1 MSDKIAFAD
10 VQILDVTGTFLVNR
24 TQNIV
29 EFKLVSNQ
37 SAISVLSLMMAL
49 NDSGDTSF
57 TVREVSAY
65 DRLGN
70 AYAMDLGQSISLS
83 NRTTLL
89 LDNRFL
95 PPALPAGG
103 SIGIILDIPNAT
115 RDVGIDVAFVYG
127 AGSKQGVTIELVPHA
142 PSPYEIVPNH
152 LSLEVAGLSESS
164 ELLVDNSFIDPEIHC
179 ETCTR
184 VDYRPDASDLVEAA
198 YVTNATDL
206 GLAEKM
212 NFWVMGEGE
221 AVFNVA
227 GKRLNQTI
235 SYEQQ
240 ISVAL
245 DSEWRQIEVDL
256 AGSKLSDITHLFG
269 FSLDGVE
276 DQTFYLK
283 GMTFS

>member
-10 VQILDVTGTFLVNR
+10 FQILDVTETFLVNR

-37 SAISVLSLMMAL
+37 SAISVLSLMIAL
-49 NDSGDTSF
+49 NDSEDTSF
-57 TVREVSAY
+57 AVREIRAY
-65 DRLGN
+65 DHLGN

-83 NRTTLL
+83 NRTSLI
-89 LDNRFL
+89 LDNRSL

-103 SIGIILDIPNAT
+103 SIGIILDISNAT

-127 AGSKQGVTIELVPHA
+127 AGSKGVTIVLVPHA

-164 ELLVDNSFIDPEIHC
+164 ELLVDNSFINPEIHC
-179 ETCTR
+179 EACTR
-184 VDYRPDASDLVEAA
+184 VDYRPDASNSVEAA
-198 YVTNATDL
+198 YVANVTDL

-212 NFWVMGEGE
+212 NFWVMGDGE

-235 SYEQQ
+235 SYEQK

-245 DSEWRQIEVDL
+245 DREWRQIEVDL
-256 AGSKLSDITHLFG
+256 AGSNLSDITHLFG